1 MELIV
6 VEYEINDNKIS
17 MYFEV
22 NMTVITHTPLRMIY
36 WKAITIKIIDSQSC
50 IELNDY
56 NKTKRTK
63 SFGFNFI

>member
-36 WKAITIKIIDSQSC
+36 
-50 IELNDY
+50 
-56 NKTKRTK
+56 
-63 SFGFNFI
+63 